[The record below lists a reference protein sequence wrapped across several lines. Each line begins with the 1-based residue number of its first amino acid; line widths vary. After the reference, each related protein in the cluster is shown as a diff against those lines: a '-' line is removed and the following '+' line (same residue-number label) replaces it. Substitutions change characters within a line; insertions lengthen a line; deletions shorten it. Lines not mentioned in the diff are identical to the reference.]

1 MSTSVHLS
9 HTRPAGESL
18 AQSLRELGRDM
29 HPVVII
35 SAYNK
40 VLKEAAEIIKRII
53 IPIEADDDEQM
64 G

>member
-1 MSTSVHLS
+1 
-9 HTRPAGESL
+9 
-18 AQSLRELGRDM
+18 M